1 MGEVLALCKGEDE
14 DGGCRTAPEAL
25 GSNPARRGRGR
36 KDGQKR
42 ARLEAGVEEGT
53 GLNGN

>member
-25 GSNPARRGRGR
+25 GSNPARRGRSR
-36 KDGQKR
+36 KDGRKR

-53 GLNGN
+53 GLNRN